1 MASNDA
7 PPRATT
13 AFADTVYLN
22 VNKRGGEE
30 SEGDEREQRGKAG
43 KAGKDAIPVLRQTDV
58 ESRSKREQ
66 KVDLVLWISPVAR
79 RSVSESLGGM
89 WMSGG

>member
-1 MASNDA
+1 M
-7 PPRATT
+7 
-13 AFADTVYLN
+13 
-22 VNKRGGEE
+22 NKRGGEE

-43 KAGKDAIPVLRQTDV
+43 KDAIPVLRRTDV

-79 RSVSESLGGM
+79 RSVSEFLGGM